1 MFMPITIEVVN
12 LIRACGEVYSIQHV
26 VTLSDLWQVHVFHH
40 YVVTLSLTYGRSM
53 FFTVM

>member
-1 MFMPITIEVVN
+1 MPITIEVVN